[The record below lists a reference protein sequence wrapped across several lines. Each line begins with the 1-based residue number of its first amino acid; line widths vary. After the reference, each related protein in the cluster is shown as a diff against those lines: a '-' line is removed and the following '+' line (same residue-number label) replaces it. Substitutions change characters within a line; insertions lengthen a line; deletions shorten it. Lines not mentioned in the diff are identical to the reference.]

1 MLVTQSES
9 VVRRVYIKVNNSGCI
24 DFANNPVEHKRA
36 KHIDIRCQ
44 FVRDAITTNKVILE
58 HCPTD
63 EMAADSMTK
72 ELAKVKHDKHDKST
86 GMCRIQG
93 RAVKT
98 F

>member
-1 MLVTQSES
+1 
-9 VVRRVYIKVNNSGCI
+9 
-24 DFANNPVEHKRA
+24 
-36 KHIDIRCQ
+36 
-44 FVRDAITTNKVILE
+44 VRDAITTNKVILE